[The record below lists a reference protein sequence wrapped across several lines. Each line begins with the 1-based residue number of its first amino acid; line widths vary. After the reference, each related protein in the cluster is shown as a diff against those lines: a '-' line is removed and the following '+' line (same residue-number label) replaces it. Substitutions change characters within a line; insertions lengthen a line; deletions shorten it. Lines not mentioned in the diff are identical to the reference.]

1 MDEKTLINKFSN
13 TIKIQNEDTLRINLF
28 GYITEIILSKVIFK
42 NNKDLSNF
50 FDMLNINHK
59 KYLYA
64 SRTLLIAKTVR
75 IIQVM
80 DKGELF
86 KTRDL
91 ILKYLFQQFP
101 ECLPNNIEKTNL
113 KSKNGDYV
121 DSMIKK
127 YSRSK

>member
-13 TIKIQNEDTLRINLF
+13 TIKIQNEDTLRINLY

-42 NNKDLSNF
+42 SNKDLSSF
-50 FDMLNINHK
+50 YDKLNINHK

-80 DKGELF
+80 DKNELI

-91 ILKYLFQQFP
+91 ILEYLFEHFP
-101 ECLPNNIEKTNL
+101 ESLPKHIEKTNL
-113 KSKNGDYV
+113 KSKNEDYV